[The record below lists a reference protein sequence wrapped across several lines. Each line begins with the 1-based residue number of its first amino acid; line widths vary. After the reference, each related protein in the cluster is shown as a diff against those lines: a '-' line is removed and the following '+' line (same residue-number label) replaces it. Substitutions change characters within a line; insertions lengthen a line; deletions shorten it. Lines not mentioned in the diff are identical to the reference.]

1 MVKALAPETKAYAL
15 DLKEHT
21 SFSMSEIAMKTGISK
36 TSVFRAGNQK
46 AKGPNG
52 KRCGRPRELNDRD
65 VRLVL
70 RTFKQLRKAKA
81 SVTAQEVLV
90 MSGLAGKVCVRTLS
104 NILHKNGYFY
114 LQARKKRTVV

>member
-1 MVKALAPETKAYAL
+1 
-15 DLKEHT
+15 
-21 SFSMSEIAMKTGISK
+21 MSEIAMKTGISK

-52 KRCGRPRELNDRD
+52 KRCGRPRKLNDRD

-81 SVTAQEVLV
+81 TVTAQEVLV

-114 LQARKKRTVV
+114 LRARKKRTVV